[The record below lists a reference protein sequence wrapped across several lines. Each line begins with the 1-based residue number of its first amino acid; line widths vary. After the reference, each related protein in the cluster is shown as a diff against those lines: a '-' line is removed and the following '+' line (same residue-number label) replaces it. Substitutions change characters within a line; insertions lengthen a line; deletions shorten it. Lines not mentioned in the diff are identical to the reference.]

1 MASLE
6 EQIEA
11 TKHSLEALEVEKKK
25 RDTEN
30 EKIKNE
36 NQRYTNMQ
44 NHLQQILTTVRE
56 MKGEFLD
63 MKRRIERLEEQ
74 NHFKNLNELPP
85 FDFFSNKDPKN
96 FLETIGS
103 ILNVKHKVE
112 PVNEVNV
119 PYKDVSDTSSES
131 DSDISNISLEIEAFD
146 KSVSNSSPV
155 AAGSSILTQ
164 KLINRGRVLNS
175 LTPPVKDDDLSSD
188 SLTPPP
194 LNYLSL
200 KEDELSSDSLT
211 PPPLNYLSLKEDEL
225 SSDSLTENNV
235 RDHNTINPFNK
246 EMKKMHPL
254 PVEFTENLSNNNITR
269 PISSNS
275 SSSLNSDE
283 KKNEGSFFG
292 WNY

>member
-11 TKHSLEALEVEKKK
+11 TKHTLEALEEEKKK
-25 RDTEN
+25 RDVEN

-36 NQRYTNMQ
+36 NQRYVNMQ
-44 NHLQQILTTVRE
+44 NHLQQILATVRE
-56 MKGEFLD
+56 MKVEFLV

-85 FDFFSNKDPKN
+85 FDFFKNKDPKN

-103 ILNVKHKVE
+103 ILNVKQKVE
-112 PVNEVNV
+112 PANEVNV
-119 PYKDVSDTSSES
+119 PYKTVSETSSDCNSE
-131 DSDISNISLEIEAFD
+131 ISNISLEIEAFD

-155 AAGSSILTQ
+155 SGNSSILTEEL
-164 KLINRGRVLNS
+164 KKNNILNS
-175 LTPPVKDDDLSSD
+175 LTPPVKEEELSSGSLTPPVKEDDLSSG
-188 SLTPPP
+188 SITPP
-194 LNYLSL
+194 
-200 KEDELSSDSLT
+200 LT
-211 PPPLNYLSLKEDEL
+211 IKNNF

-235 RDHNTINPFNK
+235 REHNIINPFDK
-246 EMKKMHPL
+246 EMKKLNPL
-254 PVEFTENLSNNNITR
+254 PVEFTETLTNNNITR

-283 KKNEGSFFG
+283 KKNESSFFG